1 MRRLPDA
8 GPHPCR
14 PARHEGPAGTADGLG
29 WLEVDTELAG
39 DKQLV
44 AAEGRCRLTGAAVH
58 GYEMH
63 IGRTTGPG
71 LERPLLDL
79 NGRPDGAVSDD
90 GRVLGSYLHGLFA
103 SDAFRHAFLARLKD
117 RAASGLAYEAEVE
130 ATLDKLA
137 AHLEGCLDLDGFLEA
152 ARHAG

>member
-1 MRRLPDA
+1 
-8 GPHPCR
+8 
-14 PARHEGPAGTADGLG
+14 
-29 WLEVDTELAG
+29 
-39 DKQLV
+39 
-44 AAEGRCRLTGAAVH
+44 
-58 GYEMH
+58 MH

-71 LERPLLDL
+71 LDRALLDL

-137 AHLEGCLDLDGFLEA
+137 AHLERCLDLDALLEA